1 MSLLTRVNSVK
12 TSSLL
17 IGHIRFKTTS
27 TNDDY
32 QYLQRSKVPMLH
44 FQPSLPRLPIPQLD
58 KTCER
63 YLASIRP
70 LLNDE
75 EFRNSEKMVKD
86 FQTNSGLELQKLL
99 QEKDAAN
106 KHTNYISGPWFDMY
120 LKDRVPLPINYNPLL
135 MMKYDER
142 KEYNDQLIRISNIV
156 VSSLRLMKSLRKN
169 YLAPEVFH
177 LNPVKSDT
185 DFFKNLIKMIPSSIS
200 TYVAYA
206 FKAYPLDMSQYM
218 GLFGATRIPEL
229 DKDRIYRND
238 NTKHIV
244 VLKNGHF
251 YTVDVLDESG
261 NGLKCYDNHNL
272 DYFFVNLNYATTP
285 YLDCIF
291 FLYT

>member
-1 MSLLTRVNSVK
+1 MSVLARVKFVK
-12 TSSLL
+12 TSYAL
-17 IGHIRFKTTS
+17 IRQIRLKTTS

-44 FQPSLPRLPIPQLD
+44 FQPSLPRLPIPHLD

-63 YLASIRP
+63 YLLSIRP

-86 FQTNSGLELQKLL
+86 FQTNTGLELQKLL

-106 KHTNYISGPWFDMY
+106 KHTNYISGYWFDMY

-135 MMKYDER
+135 MMKYDDR
-142 KEYNDQLIRISNIV
+142 KEYNDQLIRTSNIV
-156 VSSLRLMKSLRKN
+156 VSSLRFMKSLRKN

-177 LNPVKSDT
+177 LSPVKSDT
-185 DFFKNLIKMIPSSIS
+185 DFFKNFIKMIPSSMS

-238 NTKHIV
+238 KTKHIV

-261 NGLKCYDNHNL
+261 NEWIKV
-272 DYFFVNLNYATTP
+272 FR
-285 YLDCIF
+285 
-291 FLYT
+291 